1 MSRRTR
7 PTGATTSHSR
17 RSIRVAAATVGL
29 AAAMSTLLAC
39 GAEQDV
45 TTASSTTQAGAAES
59 GPQSAEQP
67 ATSPPVVPGRKPV
80 SSTPTSS
87 ATQSDDSDTTCGT
100 IPGPDGALRVLI
112 LAGDVACDSATSIAA
127 QYGPKIASGQQQSVA
142 GWTCAPSQL
151 EGVLAACQNGT
162 AVIGFAP

>member
-1 MSRRTR
+1 
-7 PTGATTSHSR
+7 
-17 RSIRVAAATVGL
+17 
-29 AAAMSTLLAC
+29 MSTLLAC

-45 TTASSTTQAGAAES
+45 TTASSTTQSGVAAS

-80 SSTPTSS
+80 STSTSS
-87 ATQSDDSDTTCGT
+87 AVASDDSDTTCGT
-100 IPGPDGALRVLI
+100 IPGPDGSLRVLV
-112 LAGDVACDSATSIAA
+112 LAGDVACDSATSIAT
-127 QYGPKIASGQQQSVA
+127 QYGPKIASGQQQSVG

-151 EGVLAACQNGT
+151 EGVLAACQKGT

>member
-7 PTGATTSHSR
+7 PTGATTSRPR
-17 RSIRVAAATVGL
+17 RTIKVAATAVGL

-59 GPQSAEQP
+59 VPQSAEQP

-87 ATQSDDSDTTCGT
+87 AVASDDSDTSCGT
-100 IPGPDGALRVLI
+100 IPGPDGSLRVMV
-112 LAGDVACDSATSIAA
+112 LAGDVACDSARTIAT
-127 QYGPKIASGQQQSVA
+127 QYGPKITTGQQQSIA

-151 EGVLAACQNGT
+151 EGVLAACQKGT
-162 AVIGFAP
+162 TVIGFAP